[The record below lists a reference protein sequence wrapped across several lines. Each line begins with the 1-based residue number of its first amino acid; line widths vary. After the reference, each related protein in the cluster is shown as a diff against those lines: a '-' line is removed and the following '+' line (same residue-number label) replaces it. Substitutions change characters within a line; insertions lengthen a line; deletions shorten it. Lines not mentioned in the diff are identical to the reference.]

1 MKRKLVVFAKYLGI
15 VAFYGMLLG
24 VSTFV
29 TMSLLIKG
37 DEIVA
42 PSFVGK
48 NLGEAYEIAASQG
61 VHLKK
66 IVGYYDTHYDP
77 LTIIDQSPSPGTRV
91 KERSFVKVFV
101 TSEMVE
107 VIMPDLAGHSLK
119 EIETILRESDLRK
132 RYVSY
137 MEAPDVPVDF
147 LIAQS
152 FPAGARIPSGSGV
165 DILISKGQPEQSFIM
180 PDLIGKDIE
189 LVRVFFEQKG
199 LKISKILD
207 IPYPGL
213 KPGIII
219 KQFPS
224 SGFRIN
230 SKNLINLQVS
240 R

>member
-15 VAFYGMLLG
+15 VAFYGLLLG
-24 VSTFV
+24 VSTFI

-37 DEIVA
+37 DEVVA
-42 PSFVGK
+42 PSLVGK
-48 NLGEAYEIAASQG
+48 SLSEAYEIAAAEG
-61 VHLKK
+61 IHLKK
-66 IVGYYDTHYDP
+66 VVGYYDTHYDP

-91 KERSFVKVFV
+91 KEHSYVKVFV

-107 VIMPDLAGHSLK
+107 VIMPDLSGLSLK
-119 EIETILRESDLRK
+119 EIEKILRENDLRK
-132 RYVSY
+132 RFVSY
-137 MEAPDVPVDF
+137 IESSEVPVDF
-147 LIAQS
+147 LISQS
-152 FPAGARIPSGSGV
+152 YPPGARIPSGSGV
-165 DILISKGQPEQSFIM
+165 DILISKGPTEHSFIM
-180 PDLIGKDIE
+180 PDLIGKDID
-189 LVRVFFEQKG
+189 LVVSFFESKG
-199 LKISKILD
+199 LKISKIID

-213 KPGIII
+213 RPGIII

>member
-1 MKRKLVVFAKYLGI
+1 MKRKLVVVAKYLGI

-37 DEIVA
+37 DEVVA
-42 PSFVGK
+42 PSLVGK
-48 NLGEAYEIAASQG
+48 SLGEAYEIAATRG
-61 VHLKK
+61 IHLKK
-66 IVGYYDTHYDP
+66 VVGYYDTHYDP
-77 LTIIDQSPSPGTRV
+77 LTIIDQSPSAGTRV
-91 KERSFVKVFV
+91 KEHSFVKVFV

-107 VIMPDLAGHSLK
+107 VIMPDLAGQSLK
-119 EIETILRESDLRK
+119 EIETTLRESDLRK

-137 MEAPDVPVDF
+137 MESREVPVDF
-147 LIAQS
+147 LISQS
-152 FPAGARIPSGSGV
+152 YPAGARIPSGSGV
-165 DILISKGQPEQSFIM
+165 DILISKGYPEQSFIM

-189 LVRVFFEQKG
+189 MVRVFFEQKG
-199 LKISKILD
+199 LKISKIQD